1 MLFGIVDVTFVGQDK
16 SEIWAFFTSR
26 VVFTGDIRWENP
38 GTTMRQQH
46 ILVLKILISGE
57 ISAGE
62 LKLLKFS
69 HTEKN

>member
-1 MLFGIVDVTFVGQDK
+1 MLFGIVDVTFVGQDE
-16 SEIWAFFTSR
+16 SEIWASFTSR
-26 VVFTGDIRWENP
+26 VVFTGDIRCENP
-38 GTTMRQQH
+38 GTTMRQQQ